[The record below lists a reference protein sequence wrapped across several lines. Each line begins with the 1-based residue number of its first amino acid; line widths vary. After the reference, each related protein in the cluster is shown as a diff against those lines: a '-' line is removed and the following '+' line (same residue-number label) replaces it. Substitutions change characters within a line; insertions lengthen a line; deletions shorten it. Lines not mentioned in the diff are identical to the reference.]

1 MIIISIIILV
11 AFLAICLLQAN
22 ESGNLS
28 LMIPASLD
36 LFLLIKV
43 IEMAL

>member
-11 AFLAICLLQAN
+11 SFLVVCLLQAN
-22 ESGNLS
+22 ESGSLS
-28 LMIPASLD
+28 LMLSASLD